1 MYMNYVIK
9 MFLLFII
16 SNNALIASFN
26 INPQFGIFSN
36 SNTTKSVFTFSIP
49 IEIKYNIN
57 EHLKI
62 KHINRLYHI
71 NHPQKRYM
79 FYSDFRSNTTAITEV
94 SFIKYKNKNTSIKV
108 GRDYI
113 DINQELFFSKYS
125 TSFDHLKINLS
136 KDKFKYNYFLIRLSN
151 NTIKCENTDF
161 NCINIWNDNS
171 NHYINRWYY
180 YRDITFKLNNK
191 ISIYLSESIISTGEN
206 RTIEW
211 YYLTPLGLFIAEQNH
226 NNQRKEGDVQM
237 NNDNSFIG
245 LGLNYS
251 INKNLKLRTT
261 IIIDDFQIDS
271 KDRPIYQ
278 DVFGTSSKIIYKKNN
293 INFSLGIHYSS
304 PWLYLNDGIFTN
316 YINNNYPIGLRSP
329 HLYLIEF
336 HYVQIFKD
344 SKINFTTIFGE
355 KGKQNLNTNWNP
367 EYNNINY
374 FDFAES
380 IPLELYLKYE
390 FGKNKKI
397 PNLIF
402 SHNWMGQ
409 KGSSLIFEWE
419 YFKK

>member
-1 MYMNYVIK
+1 
-9 MFLLFII
+9 
-16 SNNALIASFN
+16 
-26 INPQFGIFSN
+26 QFGIFSN

-211 YYLTPLGLFIAEQNH
+211 YYLTPF
-226 NNQRKEGDVQM
+226 
-237 NNDNSFIG
+237 
-245 LGLNYS
+245 
-251 INKNLKLRTT
+251 
-261 IIIDDFQIDS
+261 
-271 KDRPIYQ
+271 
-278 DVFGTSSKIIYKKNN
+278 
-293 INFSLGIHYSS
+293 
-304 PWLYLNDGIFTN
+304 
-316 YINNNYPIGLRSP
+316 
-329 HLYLIEF
+329 
-336 HYVQIFKD
+336 
-344 SKINFTTIFGE
+344 
-355 KGKQNLNTNWNP
+355 
-367 EYNNINY
+367 
-374 FDFAES
+374 
-380 IPLELYLKYE
+380 
-390 FGKNKKI
+390 
-397 PNLIF
+397 
-402 SHNWMGQ
+402 
-409 KGSSLIFEWE
+409 
-419 YFKK
+419 